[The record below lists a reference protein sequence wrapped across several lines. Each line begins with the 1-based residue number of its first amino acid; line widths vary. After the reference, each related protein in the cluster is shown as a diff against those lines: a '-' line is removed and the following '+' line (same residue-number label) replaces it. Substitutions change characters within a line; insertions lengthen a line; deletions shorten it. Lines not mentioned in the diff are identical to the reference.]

1 MYFCKLDSW
10 VNFSF
15 QLLKIQVRR
24 SPLWKIQQHP
34 PLPFGPGRPFF
45 IFRSVPTQL
54 PSSWPLCV
62 GKRTHWNGSKHDP
75 SYRYHLV
82 HLSLHTGD
90 APSQALLL
98 AFCGKLFPASFRKG
112 NQLGPHF
119 SSKRN
124 DWDRTCFLEHERPPL
139 SSCHRRRHWTL
150 IGCGHPSLL
159 SERERSKTLHCL
171 KKNRLMFL
179 LTVLAA
185 ILALMGDKGQLFH
198 DFRDE
203 TMEELSE
210 LFVYL
215 QVFFFIHQYR
225 IAWPFYRFRIS
236 WMEAAL
242 LGRFFDSKRWISW
255 KLWGKIISIR
265 DYYFHIF

>member
-1 MYFCKLDSW
+1 MS
-10 VNFSF
+10 
-15 QLLKIQVRR
+15 Q
-24 SPLWKIQQHP
+24 
-34 PLPFGPGRPFF
+34 FF
-45 IFRSVPTQL
+45 FPVTQNTSKKEPVMKDPTT
-54 PSSWPLCV
+54 SWPLCV

-124 DWDRTCFLEHERPPL
+124 DWDRTCFLEHERPPFYQ
-139 SSCHRRRHWTL
+139 SVNVQ
-150 IGCGHPSLL
+150 
-159 SERERSKTLHCL
+159 KTLHCL

-242 LGRFFDSKRWISW
+242 LGRFFWFQKVD
-255 KLWGKIISIR
+255 KLETMR
-265 DYYFHIF
+265 

>member
-159 SERERSKTLHCL
+159 SERERSKNLATVL
-171 KKNRLMFL
+171 KRTGYMFL
-179 LTVLAA
+179 LTVPCRYTC
-185 ILALMGDKGQLFH
+185 LMGIKASSSMISGTRPWKNYPNSLSIFSLLFYSSISHRLTFLSFQNFLNGGRPIRRFFWFQKVDKL
-198 DFRDE
+198 E
-203 TMEELSE
+203 TM
-210 LFVYL
+210 
-215 QVFFFIHQYR
+215 R
-225 IAWPFYRFRIS
+225 
-236 WMEAAL
+236 
-242 LGRFFDSKRWISW
+242 
-255 KLWGKIISIR
+255 
-265 DYYFHIF
+265 